1 MTPEPTL
8 VATLVAGI
16 GATTTAIGYLHKKL
30 MAKVEAQ
37 HQEVQGALEAAHE
50 ERKACQEDRE
60 MLWSVLAKQAGTL
73 VDDLKKRA

>member
-1 MTPEPTL
+1 
-8 VATLVAGI
+8 
-16 GATTTAIGYLHKKL
+16 

-37 HQEVQGALEAAHE
+37 HLEVQKALDSAHE

-73 VDDLKKRA
+73 VDDLKKKA